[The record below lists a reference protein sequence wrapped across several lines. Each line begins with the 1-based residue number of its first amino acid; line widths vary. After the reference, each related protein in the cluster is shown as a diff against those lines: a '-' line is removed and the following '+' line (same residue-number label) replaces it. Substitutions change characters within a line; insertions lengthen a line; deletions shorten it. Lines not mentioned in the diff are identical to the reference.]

1 MNRID
6 VYTMAHKG
14 LRSLLF
20 EAAALAAR
28 TDFSS
33 DEETARLAAKVE
45 ALLGWLDSH
54 AEHEEL
60 AIMPELAVISPDL
73 HAALSADHG
82 KVAGVQAD
90 VRGWVARMRS
100 SAGPARVAVG
110 PRLHE
115 RLLALTAEHVRHMG
129 TEEADANR
137 MLWAHRTDDELRAMV
152 AKIRAATPPGR
163 VQGFLSFVLPALNPA
178 ERVAMLAP
186 IASSVPRPVLE
197 DLVAPARTALGAE
210 WDRTAAALGW

>member
-6 VYTMAHKG
+6 VYSMAHKG

-20 EAAALAAR
+20 QAAALAAR
-28 TDFSS
+28 TDYAS
-33 DEETARLAAKVE
+33 DEETEQLAARVDD
-45 ALLGWLDSH
+45 LLGWLDSH

-60 AIMPELAVISPDL
+60 AIMPELAAISPDL

-82 KVAGVQAD
+82 KVAGVQQD

-115 RLLALTAEHVRHMG
+115 RLLVLTAEHIRHMG
-129 TEEADANR
+129 SEEADANR
-137 MLWAHRTDDELRAMV
+137 MLWAHRTDDELKAV
-152 AKIRAATPPGR
+152 LAKIRAASSPAR
-163 VQGFLSFVLPALNPA
+163 AKGFLAFVLPALSAP
-178 ERVAMLAP
+178 ERAAMLAP
-186 IASSVPRPVLE
+186 FAGTLPRPVLE
-197 DLVAPARTALGAE
+197 DLLAPARAALGAE